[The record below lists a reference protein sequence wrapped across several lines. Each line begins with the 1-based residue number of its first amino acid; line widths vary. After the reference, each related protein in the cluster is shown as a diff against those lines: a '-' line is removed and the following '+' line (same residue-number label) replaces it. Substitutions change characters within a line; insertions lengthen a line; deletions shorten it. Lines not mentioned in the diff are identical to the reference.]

1 MSSIFLALP
10 LLDHP
15 SVDARCATGEQYLGA
30 DACFLR
36 ELLCSIDI
44 AFTIAFTAEMVAKV
58 LASGLLV
65 PYPTAYLRDG
75 WNVLDF
81 FIVREREQPGR
92 SPSVAE
98 AHAAALA
105 IGPRLVGFDRLR
117 LRCLRSGGDG
127 GRPGCLGVA
136 AGAQDIARI
145 ARAAPSAHGYVA
157 LLYDPTT
164 SGKVNQRHVINNP
177 QAVLMLLRK
186 QINARRLAVLKARA
200 PAIDRG
206 DDELA
211 A

>member
-1 MSSIFLALP
+1 MLVLIVMSSIFLALP

-81 FIVREREQPGR
+81 FIVRERGQPGA

-136 AGAQDIARI
+136 AGAQNIARI
-145 ARAAPSAHGYVA
+145 ARAAPSAHDLA
-157 LLYDPTT
+157 QPCDETCCQLAAP
-164 SGKVNQRHVINNP
+164 RH
-177 QAVLMLLRK
+177 
-186 QINARRLAVLKARA
+186 ARRGQRDGGSGQNTPPSALRSTARTL
-200 PAIDRG
+200 PSCRYPCR
-206 DDELA
+206 
-211 A
+211 